1 MQPNKTYLLSLHY
14 NRSSSFLFVNATKIY
29 QFKTKGSEIRDYTM
43 FLSNTSKG
51 FTINNIRKT
60 GLKGIVH
67 CFCELF
73 FSIDIHPIDTKDI
86 LDIHRHLIKE
96 K

>member
-1 MQPNKTYLLSLHY
+1 MC
-14 NRSSSFLFVNATKIY
+14 
-29 QFKTKGSEIRDYTM
+29 
-43 FLSNTSKG
+43 LSNTSKG